1 MNRRIAGWGAF
12 VLSGVV
18 ATMSSCNALL
28 GLNEGKDRPSSGS
41 GSGSGGAG
49 GAGSASSASS
59 SGSGEAGGADGGP
72 SGWSESFG
80 DKAEQ
85 TVASIATDPEGNV
98 IIAGSFAGVL
108 AFGDKSL
115 LSAGQDDW
123 FLAKLD
129 RDGKPLWARRFG
141 DADYNGGPGKIAVD
155 KDGNIFVGGK
165 FNGTLTFDAP
175 VSPISGNQDLF
186 VAAFDKDG
194 KTKWAKS
201 FVAGSFM
208 NFGGLAIDPSSS
220 VIVTGTFNQIQF
232 GALNLT
238 ALGSIDIYF
247 AKLSGAD
254 GAVVWGKQ
262 YGSAGASNVGDSVAV
277 DSSGS
282 IFLTGSFEGKLTF
295 DQYNIVDAVASSTA
309 FLVKFDNN
317 GKPSWVHRLDQGA
330 RGQPIV
336 ALNNASGNVFV
347 TGRFGGGSTKLL
359 DVDGKMMFTAK
370 PAGAGYNAYVA
381 AFGTGGNPLWVKGFG
396 DPAQTNSNAGANP
409 VDVAV
414 DGAGNILL
422 AGALDGTVDF
432 GGGVLTAASS
442 SPDIFVAKLASDGA
456 YRSSVR
462 FGDTSGQFAKGI
474 AVERTSGALFLAG
487 SNGGTVQ
494 FDTLPLM
501 TAGLND
507 IVLAKLFP

>member
-28 GLNEGKDRPSSGS
+28 GLNEGKDRPSPGS

-49 GAGSASSASS
+49 GAGGASGASS
-59 SGSGEAGGADGGP
+59 SGSGGAGGADGGP

-85 TVASIATDPEGNV
+85 TAASIATDPEGNV

-115 LSAGQDDW
+115 LSAGQTDW

-129 RDGKPLWARRFG
+129 KDGKPLWARRFG

-165 FNGTLTFDAP
+165 YNGTLTFDTP
-175 VSPISGNQDLF
+175 VPPISGTQDLF

-208 NFGGLAIDPSSS
+208 NFGGLAVDPSSS
-220 VIVTGTFNQIQF
+220 VIVTGTFNQLQL
-232 GALNLT
+232 GTLNLT
-238 ALGSIDIYF
+238 AAGSIDIYF
-247 AKLSGAD
+247 AKISGAD

-262 YGSAGASNVGDSVAV
+262 YGSAGASNVGYSVAV

-282 IFLTGSFEGKLTF
+282 IFLSGSFEGKLTF
-295 DQYNIVDAVASSTA
+295 DQYNIVDAVTSSTA

-317 GKPSWVHRLDQGA
+317 GKPSWVHRIDQGA
-330 RGQPIV
+330 RGEPRV
-336 ALNNASGNVFV
+336 ALNNSSGDVFV
-347 TGRFGGGSTKLL
+347 TGRFGGSSSTKPL
-359 DVDGKMMFTAK
+359 DVDGKMMFTAT

-396 DPAQTNSNAGANP
+396 DPAQTNSNTGVTA
-409 VDVAV
+409 VDVVV

-422 AGALDGTVDF
+422 AGTLDGTVDF
-432 GGGVLTAASS
+432 GGGVLTAAS

-456 YRSSVR
+456 YRSSMR
-462 FGDTSGQFAKGI
+462 FGDKSGQFAAGI
-474 AVERTSGALFLAG
+474 AAPSTSGALFLAG

-494 FDTLPLM
+494 FDIKPL
-501 TAGLND
+501 TTVGLND